1 MMQRISALLSHACRM
16 VARNGVSLAAVG
28 IVTLLLCLA
37 LVGPML
43 TAYPPYVTD
52 LANVL
57 SPPGRLHWFGTD
69 QLGRDVLSRVV
80 ASARIDLFVAVCAV
94 AASFTVGVGIGG
106 LAGYLGGAF
115 DLWTSRVAEMVQV
128 FPLFVLAM
136 ALVAALGNDLRNVVL
151 ATAIVNLPFYIRLA
165 RVEVG
170 VLSTQLFV
178 EAARVAGNGDARIIS
193 GVLLPNVMPNLMIQL
208 SVNLGWAIL
217 NAASLSFIGLGIRPP
232 TAEWGIMVA
241 EGATQAMA
249 GHWWLIVFPGFAL
262 ALAVFAFN
270 LLGDALRDMF
280 DIRSR

>member
-1 MMQRISALLSHACRM
+1 MIHRISDFLLHARRM
-16 VARNGVSLAAVG
+16 LGRNGISLAAAA
-28 IVTLLLCLA
+28 IVSFLICLA

-43 TAYPPYVTD
+43 TSFDPYATD
-52 LANVL
+52 LANAL
-57 SPPGRLHWFGTD
+57 ESPSKLHWFGTD

-80 ASARIDLFVAVCAV
+80 ASARIDLFIAVCAV
-94 AASFTVGVGIGG
+94 AASFALGIVIGG
-106 LAGYLGGAF
+106 LAGYIGGSF
-115 DLWTSRVAEMVQV
+115 DLWTSRMAEMVQV

-165 RVEVG
+165 RAEIG
-170 VLSTQLFV
+170 VLRTQLFV
-178 EAARVAGNGDARIIS
+178 EAARVAGNGDTRIIG

-217 NAASLSFIGLGIRPP
+217 NAASLSFIGLGLRPP

-249 GHWWLIVFPGFAL
+249 GNWWLIVFPGLAL
-262 ALAVFAFN
+262 ALAIFAFN
-270 LLGDALRDMF
+270 LLGDALRDVF
-280 DIRSR
+280 DVRSR

>member
-1 MMQRISALLSHACRM
+1 MMHRISALLSHPRKM
-16 VARNGVSLAAVG
+16 VVRNGVSLTAGG
-28 IVTLLLCLA
+28 IVTFMVLLA
-37 LVGPML
+37 LLGPML
-43 TAYPPYVTD
+43 TAFDPYATD

-57 SPPGRLHWFGTD
+57 DPPGKLHWFGTD

-80 ASARIDLFVAVCAV
+80 ASARIDLFIAVCAV
-94 AASFTVGVGIGG
+94 AASFALGVVIGG
-106 LAGYLGGAF
+106 LAGYIGGKL
-115 DLWTSRVAEMVQV
+115 DLWTCRIAEMVQV

-136 ALVAALGNDLRNVVL
+136 ALVAALGDDLRNVVL
-151 ATAIVNLPFYIRLA
+151 ATAIVNLPFYVRLA

-178 EAARVAGNGDARIIS
+178 EAARVAGNGDARII
-193 GVLLPNVMPNLMIQL
+193 GRVLLPNVMPNLMIQL
-208 SVNLGWAIL
+208 SVSLGWAIL

-249 GHWWLIVFPGFAL
+249 GNWWLIVFPGLAL

-280 DIRSR
+280 DVRSR

>member
-1 MMQRISALLSHACRM
+1 MMRRISAFLSHARKLIT
-16 VARNGVSLAAVG
+16 RNGVSLAAVG
-28 IVTLLLCLA
+28 IATFLVFLA
-37 LVGPML
+37 AVGPVL
-43 TAYPPYVTD
+43 TPYDPYVTD
-52 LANVL
+52 LANIL

-69 QLGRDVLSRVV
+69 QLGRDVLSRVI

-94 AASFTVGVGIGG
+94 AASFTVGVVIGG
-106 LAGYLGGAF
+106 LAGYLGGSF
-115 DLWTSRVAEMVQV
+115 DRWTSRVAEMVQV

-136 ALVAALGNDLRNVVL
+136 ALVAALGNDLRNIVL

-178 EAARVAGNGDARIIS
+178 EAARVAGNGDARII
-193 GVLLPNVMPNLMIQL
+193 GCVLLPNVMPNLMIQL

-217 NAASLSFIGLGIRPP
+217 NAASLSFLGLGIRPP

-249 GHWWLIVFPGFAL
+249 GNWWLIVFPGLAL

-280 DIRSR
+280 DVRSR

>member
-1 MMQRISALLSHACRM
+1 MLG
-16 VARNGVSLAAVG
+16 RNRVSLVAAA
-28 IVTLLLCLA
+28 IVSLLICLA
-37 LVGPML
+37 LVGPIL
-43 TAYPPYVTD
+43 TSFDPYATD

-57 SPPGRLHWFGTD
+57 EPPSKLHWFGTD

-80 ASARIDLFVAVCAV
+80 ASARIDLFIAVCAV
-94 AASFTVGVGIGG
+94 AASFTLGVIIGG
-106 LAGYLGGAF
+106 LAGYIGGSF
-115 DLWTSRVAEMVQV
+115 DLWTSRIAEMVQV

-151 ATAIVNLPFYIRLA
+151 ATAIVNLPFYVRLA
-165 RVEVG
+165 RIEIG
-170 VLSTQLFV
+170 ILSTQLFV
-178 EAARVAGNGDARIIS
+178 EAARVAGNGDTRIIGS
-193 GVLLPNVMPNLMIQL
+193 VLLPNVMPNLMIQL
-208 SVNLGWAIL
+208 SVNFGWAIL

-249 GHWWLIVFPGFAL
+249 GNWWLIVFPGFAL

-270 LLGDALRDMF
+270 LLGDALRDVF

>member
-1 MMQRISALLSHACRM
+1 MHRISALLSHACKM
-16 VARNGVSLAAVG
+16 LGRNGISLAAAAIVG
-28 IVTLLLCLA
+28 FLICLA

-43 TAYPPYVTD
+43 TSFDPYATN
-52 LANVL
+52 LANAL
-57 SPPGRLHWFGTD
+57 DPPSKLHWFGTD

-94 AASFTVGVGIGG
+94 AASFALGIVIGG
-106 LAGYLGGAF
+106 LAGYIGGSF
-115 DLWTSRVAEMVQV
+115 DLWTSRIAEMVQV

-165 RVEVG
+165 RAEIG
-170 VLSTQLFV
+170 VLRTQLFV
-178 EAARVAGNGDARIIS
+178 EAARVAGNGDARIIG
-193 GVLLPNVMPNLMIQL
+193 GVLLPNAMPNLMIQL

-249 GHWWLIVFPGFAL
+249 GNWWLIVFPGLAL

-270 LLGDALRDMF
+270 LLGDALREVF
-280 DIRSR
+280 DVRSR

>member
-1 MMQRISALLSHACRM
+1 MQRISALSHARRM

-43 TAYPPYVTD
+43 TAYDPYLTD
-52 LANVL
+52 LASVL
-57 SPPGRLHWFGTD
+57 SPPCKLHWFGTD

-115 DLWTSRVAEMVQV
+115 DLWTSRIAEMVQV

-165 RVEVG
+165 RVEVS

>member
-1 MMQRISALLSHACRM
+1 MMHRISALLSHACKM
-16 VARNGVSLAAVG
+16 LGRNGISLAAAAIVG
-28 IVTLLLCLA
+28 FLICLA

-43 TAYPPYVTD
+43 TSFDPYATN
-52 LANVL
+52 LANAL
-57 SPPGRLHWFGTD
+57 DPPSKLHWFGTD

-80 ASARIDLFVAVCAV
+80 ASARIDLFIAVCAV
-94 AASFTVGVGIGG
+94 AASFALGIVIGG
-106 LAGYLGGAF
+106 LAGYIGGAF
-115 DLWTSRVAEMVQV
+115 DLWTSRIAEMVQV

-165 RVEVG
+165 RAEIS
-170 VLSTQLFV
+170 VLRAQLFV
-178 EAARVAGNGDARIIS
+178 EAARVAGNGDARIIG
-193 GVLLPNVMPNLMIQL
+193 GVLLPNAMPNLMIQL

-249 GHWWLIVFPGFAL
+249 GNWWLIVFPGLAL

-270 LLGDALRDMF
+270 LLGDVLRDVF
-280 DIRSR
+280 DVRSR

>member
-1 MMQRISALLSHACRM
+1 MMHRIPAFLLHARRM
-16 VARNGVSLAAVG
+16 LGRNGISLAAVA
-28 IVTLLLCLA
+28 IVSFLICLA

-43 TAYPPYVTD
+43 TSFDPYATD
-52 LANVL
+52 LANAL
-57 SPPGRLHWFGTD
+57 DPPSKLHWFGTD

-80 ASARIDLFVAVCAV
+80 ASARIDLFIAVCAV
-94 AASFTVGVGIGG
+94 AASFALGIVIGG
-106 LAGYLGGAF
+106 LAGYIGGSF
-115 DLWTSRVAEMVQV
+115 DLWTSRIAEMVQV

-165 RVEVG
+165 RAEIG
-170 VLSTQLFV
+170 VLRTQLFV
-178 EAARVAGNGDARIIS
+178 EAARVAGNGDARIIG

-249 GHWWLIVFPGFAL
+249 GNWWLIVFPGLAL

-270 LLGDALRDMF
+270 LLGDVLRDVF
-280 DIRSR
+280 DVRSR

>member
-1 MMQRISALLSHACRM
+1 MHRISAFLLHPRRM
-16 VARNGVSLAAVG
+16 LGRNRVSLAAAA
-28 IVTLLLCLA
+28 IVTFLICLA

-43 TAYPPYVTD
+43 TSFDPYATD

-57 SPPGRLHWFGTD
+57 EPPGKPHWFGTD

-80 ASARIDLFVAVCAV
+80 ASARIDLFIAVCAV
-94 AASFTVGVGIGG
+94 AASFALGVIIGG
-106 LAGYLGGAF
+106 LAGYFGGSF
-115 DLWTSRVAEMVQV
+115 DLWTSRLAEMVQV

-165 RVEVG
+165 RAEIG
-170 VLSTQLFV
+170 LLRTQLFV
-178 EAARVAGNGDARIIS
+178 EAARVAGNGDGRIIS

-249 GHWWLIVFPGFAL
+249 GNWWLIVFPGLAL

-270 LLGDALRDMF
+270 LLGDALRDVF
-280 DIRSR
+280 DVRSR

>member
-1 MMQRISALLSHACRM
+1 MRHISALVSHTRRM
-16 VARNGVSLAAVG
+16 IAHNWVSLAAIT
-28 IVTLLLCLA
+28 IVTFLA
-37 LVGPML
+37 FIAVVGPLM
-43 TAYPPYVTD
+43 TAYDPYVTD
-52 LANVL
+52 LANVF
-57 SPPGRLHWFGTD
+57 SPPGKLHWFGTD

-80 ASARIDLFVAVCAV
+80 ASARIDLSVAICAV

-106 LAGYLGGAF
+106 LAGYFGGSF
-115 DLWTSRVAEMVQV
+115 DLWTSRIAEMVQV

-165 RVEVG
+165 RVEAG

-178 EAARVAGNGDARIIS
+178 EAARAAGNGDARIIS
-193 GVLLPNVMPNLMIQL
+193 RVLLPNVMPNLMIQL

-280 DIRSR
+280 DIHSR

>member
-1 MMQRISALLSHACRM
+1 MMHRIPAFLLHARRM
-16 VARNGVSLAAVG
+16 LGRNGISLAAVA
-28 IVTLLLCLA
+28 IVSFLICLA

-43 TAYPPYVTD
+43 TSFDPYATD
-52 LANVL
+52 LANAL
-57 SPPGRLHWFGTD
+57 DPPSKLHWFGTD

-80 ASARIDLFVAVCAV
+80 ASARIDLFIAVCAV
-94 AASFTVGVGIGG
+94 AASFALGIVIGG
-106 LAGYLGGAF
+106 LAGYIGGSF
-115 DLWTSRVAEMVQV
+115 DLWTSRIAEMVQV

-165 RVEVG
+165 RAEIG
-170 VLSTQLFV
+170 VLRTQLFV
-178 EAARVAGNGDARIIS
+178 EAARVAGNGDARIIG
-193 GVLLPNVMPNLMIQL
+193 GVLLPNAMPNLMIQL

-249 GHWWLIVFPGFAL
+249 GNWWLIVFPGLAL
-262 ALAVFAFN
+262 ALAVFAFW
-270 LLGDALRDMF
+270 ATC
-280 DIRSR
+280 

>member
-1 MMQRISALLSHACRM
+1 MMRRISAFLSHAGRLI
-16 VARNGVSLAAVG
+16 ARNGVSLAAVG
-28 IVTLLLCLA
+28 IVTFLVFLA
-37 LVGPML
+37 VVGSVL
-43 TAYPPYVTD
+43 TPYDPYVTD
-52 LANVL
+52 LGNVL
-57 SPPGRLHWFGTD
+57 SPPGKLHWFGTD

-106 LAGYLGGAF
+106 LAGYLGGSF
-115 DLWTSRVAEMVQV
+115 DRWTNRVAEMVQV

-136 ALVAALGNDLRNVVL
+136 ALVAALGNDLRNIVL

-178 EAARVAGNGDARIIS
+178 EAARVAGNGDARII
-193 GVLLPNVMPNLMIQL
+193 GCVLLPNVMPNLMIQL

-241 EGATQAMA
+241 EGATQVMA
-249 GHWWLIVFPGFAL
+249 GNWWLIVFPGLAL

-280 DIRSR
+280 DVRSR

>member
-1 MMQRISALLSHACRM
+1 MNRISAFLLHPRRM
-16 VARNGVSLAAVG
+16 LGRNRVSLAAAA
-28 IVTLLLCLA
+28 IVTFLICLA

-43 TAYPPYVTD
+43 TSFDPYATD

-57 SPPGRLHWFGTD
+57 ESPSKLHWFGTD

-80 ASARIDLFVAVCAV
+80 ASARIDLFIAVCAV
-94 AASFTVGVGIGG
+94 AASFALGVIIGG
-106 LAGYLGGAF
+106 LAGYFGGSF
-115 DLWTSRVAEMVQV
+115 DLWTSRLAEMVQV

-165 RVEVG
+165 RAEIG
-170 VLSTQLFV
+170 LLRTQLFV
-178 EAARVAGNGDARIIS
+178 EAARVAGNGDGRIIS
-193 GVLLPNVMPNLMIQL
+193 GVLLPNVMPNIMIQL

-249 GHWWLIVFPGFAL
+249 GNWWLIVFPGLAL

-270 LLGDALRDMF
+270 LLGDALRDVF
-280 DIRSR
+280 DVRSR

>member
-1 MMQRISALLSHACRM
+1 MMHHVLALVSHARRM
-16 VARNGVSLAAVG
+16 VGRNAVSAVAFA
-28 IVTLLLCLA
+28 IVSLLLCLA
-37 LVGPML
+37 VVGSVL
-43 TAYPPYVTD
+43 TQYDPYATD
-52 LANVL
+52 LENVL
-57 SPPGRLHWFGTD
+57 SPPSELHWFGTD

-80 ASARIDLFVAVCAV
+80 AAARIDLFVAVCAV
-94 AASFTVGVGIGG
+94 AASFIVGVGIGG
-106 LAGYLGGAF
+106 LAGYFGGTF

-165 RVEVG
+165 RIEVG

-178 EAARVAGNGDARIIS
+178 EAARAAGNGDVRII
-193 GVLLPNVMPNLMIQL
+193 GRVLLPNVMPNLMIQL

-241 EGATQAMA
+241 DGAAHAMA
-249 GHWWLIVFPGFAL
+249 GNWWLVVFPGFML

-270 LLGDALRDMF
+270 LLGDALRDIF